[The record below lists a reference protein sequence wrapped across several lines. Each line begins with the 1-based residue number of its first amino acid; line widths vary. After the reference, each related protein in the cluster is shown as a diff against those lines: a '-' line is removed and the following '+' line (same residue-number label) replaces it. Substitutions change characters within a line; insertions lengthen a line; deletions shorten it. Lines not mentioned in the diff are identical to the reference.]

1 MSQGSYTA
9 GNFQLTIDDES
20 KKSTSYLK
28 SVDGG
33 FVKADIVDEAIGA
46 GVHHVKHTSVATIEP
61 FSIEFGLS
69 GAKSVLKWIQASW
82 NREFSRRNGQVVHAD
97 FNLKQ
102 TFIHEFSDALIMET
116 TFPALDG
123 GSKDAAYLKVKFQ
136 PERVNTQTKPGGSVN
151 VTDQNI
157 IPAQKLWLCSGFRLK
172 IDNVADTEF
181 ANKIE
186 SFTIK
191 QGVKALHTG
200 VDRFPQIE
208 PTKIEFPNIVGTI
221 AVAKGGGM
229 QAWYEDCIANG
240 MSDDKSIKQGALEFL
255 GPDKSKVL
263 FRITLKDVGLLS
275 YKILPSTANSDQIKR
290 GRFEMYVGAM
300 ELDGSGDLARG

>member
-1 MSQGSYTA
+1 MSDSYTA
-9 GNFQLTIDDES
+9 GNFELTIDDES
-20 KKSTSYLK
+20 KKTTAYLK

-33 FVKADIVDEAIGA
+33 FIKAEIVDESVGAAI
-46 GVHHVKHTSVATIEP
+46 HHVKHTSLASIEP
-61 FSIEFGLS
+61 FSIEFGLA
-69 GAKSVLKWIQASW
+69 GAKAVLKWIQASW
-82 NREFSRRNGQVVHAD
+82 NREFSRRNGQVTHAD

-136 PERVNTQTKPGGSVN
+136 PERVNTQTKAGSN
-151 VTDQNI
+151 INDQNV
-157 IPAQKLWLCSGFRLK
+157 PGRQKAWLCSGFRLK

-191 QGVKALHTG
+191 QGIKGHYSGA
-200 VDRFPQIE
+200 DRFPQIE

-221 AVAKGGGM
+221 AAAKGGGM
-229 QAWYEDCIANG
+229 QTWYEQCVANG
-240 MSDDKSIKQGALEFL
+240 MSDDKSVKQGALEFL
-255 GPDKSKVL
+255 APDKATVL
-263 FRITLKDVGLLS
+263 FRITLHDVGLLS
-275 YKILPSTANSDQIKR
+275 YRLMQSTANSDQIKR
-290 GRFEMYVGAM
+290 ARFEMYVGAM